1 MHSFAAPSGIGGV
14 RKGINMRELTPCTPP
29 VGPMCR
35 SAFSRTL
42 EAAWNEA
49 ESSERDA
56 SVEVGS
62 TKFAVSARAWGM
74 HRYRLVHRNGRVGV
88 SPSDRLPVFASGSQT
103 AWS

>member
-14 RKGINMRELTPCTPP
+14 RKELTSGVDALYASGRANVPF
-29 VGPMCR
+29 G
-35 SAFSRTL
+35 FLRTL

-88 SPSDRLPVFASGSQT
+88 SPSDRLPVFAYGSQT